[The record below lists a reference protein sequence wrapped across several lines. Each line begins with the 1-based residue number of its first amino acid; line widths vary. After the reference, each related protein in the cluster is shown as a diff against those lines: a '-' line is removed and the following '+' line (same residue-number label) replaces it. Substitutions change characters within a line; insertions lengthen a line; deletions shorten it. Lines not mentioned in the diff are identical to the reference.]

1 MAKQVYSSITYLYVA
16 CNSIAL
22 HYRKNHY
29 ITYKSAYLVIY
40 LLTLFLSK
48 LTEAALSANHRK
60 VPFTELFPAAHR
72 HYNILKKE
80 RSKKVF
86 GVRS

>member
-60 VPFTELFPAAHR
+60 SSTYSEHILAH
-72 HYNILKKE
+72 
-80 RSKKVF
+80 
-86 GVRS
+86 